1 MTGGEKMPSL
11 VSANSMIYPRS
22 RRVAEAI
29 VVLWVLSMADLLL
42 TIWAHIFTPFIEMNP
57 LAGALLDI
65 GFPALVLFKLT
76 TTAVGTLI
84 FWRLRNHARCEMML
98 WGLVFV
104 YVLLAIRWSQY
115 TTGAVASVYL
125 DM

>member
-1 MTGGEKMPSL
+1 MSSL
-11 VSANSMIYPRS
+11 LLANSSVYPRS
-22 RRVAEAI
+22 RRVAQAI
-29 VVLWVLSMADLLL
+29 GVLWVLALADLVL

-57 LAGALLDI
+57 VADVLLGI
-65 GFPALVLFKLT
+65 GFQALVSFKLT
-76 TTAVGTLI
+76 TTLIGTLI
-84 FWRLRNHARCEMML
+84 FWRLRNHARSELML

-125 DM
+125 